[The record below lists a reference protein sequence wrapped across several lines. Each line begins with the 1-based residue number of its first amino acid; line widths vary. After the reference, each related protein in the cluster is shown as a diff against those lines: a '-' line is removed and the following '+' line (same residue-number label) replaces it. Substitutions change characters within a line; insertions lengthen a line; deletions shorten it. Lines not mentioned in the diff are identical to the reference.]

1 MNITNK
7 SENRNNSNKS
17 IPSAMKVKNY
27 FTDKLSKDK
36 KDRSSSS
43 KKIYDLPIDEERNDK
58 IISQNSSA
66 MSHSSM
72 PIPRIIPNDE
82 EDNMSVTSFHTAR
95 SVAVTKNED
104 KLETVKIYLLLLEL
118 KTKKFEINQISI
130 SSKSNLMTIGDILL
144 LIPTKASDVI
154 LAQQRYRGICRPT
167 NGIEMANLSALM
179 DDNGYRIQN
188 GEVLVPIAHGY
199 SGMECMKASQHILKL
214 PMVENMFQQLN
225 STVTKKNNRHIS
237 NRISLNKVEE
247 VASPHSDKSQ
257 FYFSNNKLHSN
268 DESSPVKEI
277 FPVKKILTHKRQYSL
292 ETWNKFKWQFLRYR
306 QKLKRS
312 PLVTKIITTLIVCYI
327 FRIIVFSNISGTKS
341 TFIVGS
347 FEVFIFF
354 SFLVWMQKK
363 DPFNNKKVKR
373 KLVYGQ

>member
-1 MNITNK
+1 
-7 SENRNNSNKS
+7 
-17 IPSAMKVKNY
+17 
-27 FTDKLSKDK
+27 
-36 KDRSSSS
+36 
-43 KKIYDLPIDEERNDK
+43 
-58 IISQNSSA
+58 

-95 SVAVTKNED
+95 SVGVTKNED
-104 KLETVKIYLLLLEL
+104 KLEIVKIYLLLLEL
-118 KTKKFEINQISI
+118 KTKKFEINQISM

-167 NGIEMANLSALM
+167 NGIEMANLSAYV
-179 DDNGYRIQN
+179 NGYRIQN
-188 GEVLVPIAHGY
+188 GEVLVPIAHGH

-225 STVTKKNNRHIS
+225 STVMKKNNRHIS

-257 FYFSNNKLHSN
+257 FDFSNNKLHSN
-268 DESSPVKEI
+268 DESSLVKEI
-277 FPVKKILTHKRQYSL
+277 FPVKKILTHKRRYSL

-312 PLVTKIITTLIVCYI
+312 PLVTKIITTLIACYI

-363 DPFNNKKVKR
+363 DPYNNKKVKR

>member
-43 KKIYDLPIDEERNDK
+43 KKIYDLPIDEDEERNDK

-72 PIPRIIPNDE
+72 PIPRIPNDE

-95 SVAVTKNED
+95 SVGVTKNED

-130 SSKSNLMTIGDILL
+130 PSKSNVLTIGDILL

-154 LAQQRYRGICRPT
+154 IAQQRYRGICRPT
-167 NGIEMANLSALM
+167 NGIEMANLSACAM
-179 DDNGYRIQN
+179 DDDGHRIQN
-188 GEVLVPIAHGY
+188 GEILVPIPHGY

-237 NRISLNKVEE
+237 DRISLNKVEE

-257 FYFSNNKLHSN
+257 FDFSNNKLHSN
-268 DESSPVKEI
+268 DESSPVKEK
-277 FPVKKILTHKRQYSL
+277 FPVKKKLIYKRLHSL
-292 ETWNKFKWQFLRYR
+292 ETWNKFKWQFFRYR

-354 SFLVWMQKK
+354 SFLVWIQKK
-363 DPFNNKKVKR
+363 DIKKVKR